1 MIKVGFDTRVLR
13 GPSGVRGIGKYAS
26 QLLTAL
32 KKNHEIRVVELGK
45 EAMPVDLI
53 HYPFFDF
60 FFLTLPLIKKKPTVV
75 TIHDCTPLVFPE
87 KYPAGIKGKV
97 KFLIQK
103 TALRNV
109 SAVIADSEN
118 SKKDIIRFLG
128 VPENKIYVIYL
139 AADSRFRKLPTVNKQ
154 LLVKYDLPPKF
165 ALYVGD
171 VNYNKNLPNLIR
183 AFASLKR
190 KDFYLVLVGKA
201 FENKS
206 LPEIKDLLF
215 LINKLNLKER
225 VKILGFVEDEDLVG
239 IYNLAQVYVLPS
251 LYEGFGLGIL
261 EAMACGC
268 PVLTSKTSSMPE
280 VAGEAAVLVNPY
292 SVNEIAEGIEK
303 IAENRLL
310 RNKLIEKGL
319 LRAKSFS
326 WEKTAH
332 ETVEIYQKLYNKG
345 FGLN

>member
-1 MIKVGFDTRVLR
+1 MIKVGFDTRVLY
-13 GPSGVRGIGKYAS
+13 GPSGARGIGKYAS

-32 KKNHEIRVVELGK
+32 KKKHEIRVVELGK
-45 EAMPVDLI
+45 ETMPVDLI

-75 TIHDCTPLVFPE
+75 TIHDCTPLIFPE
-87 KYPAGIKGKV
+87 KYPAGIRGKI

-109 SAVIADSEN
+109 SAVITDSEN

-139 AADSRFRKLPTVNKQ
+139 AADSRFRKLPAVNKQ

-190 KDFYLVLVGKA
+190 KDLYLVLVGKA
-201 FENKS
+201 FENKN
-206 LPEIKDLLF
+206 LPEVEELLS
-215 LINKLNLKER
+215 LIDKLNLKEKVR
-225 VKILGFVEDEDLVG
+225 ILGFIEDQDLVK
-239 IYNLAQVYVLPS
+239 IYNLAQVFVLPS

-268 PVLTSKTSSMPE
+268 PVLTSQTSCLPE
-280 VAGEAAVLVNPY
+280 VAGKAAVLVNPY
-292 SVNEIAEGIEK
+292 SIKEIVEGIEK
-303 IAENRLL
+303 LTEDSSLK
-310 RNKLIEKGL
+310 NKLIKEGL
-319 LRAKSFS
+319 VRAKKFS
-326 WEKTAH
+326 WEKTAE
-332 ETVEIYQKLYNKG
+332 ETIKVYQSV
-345 FGLN
+345 LN